1 MLSLSLAHPIG
12 RSQADLSSLPPPL
25 RKYRSQEGIKAS
37 MAMKDAMRE
46 CCVSDVVEA
55 AAALVATYSES
66 RPLLAAAVLEVLRRL
81 VAWIDIHLVANH
93 MCVLLN
99 TPYLTRITLPTSQS
113 SPGVAQIRVVTVS

>member
-1 MLSLSLAHPIG
+1 
-12 RSQADLSSLPPPL
+12 
-25 RKYRSQEGIKAS
+25 

-55 AAALVATYSES
+55 AAALVTTYSES

-99 TPYLTRITLPTSQS
+99 TPYLTRITLPT
-113 SPGVAQIRVVTVS
+113 